1 MGTVSTNRSLR
12 QSRPIFSSEFQ
23 IRQSENAGYC
33 DDQERRGY
41 FHIMC
46 TICFSE
52 DINSRLRQPSAPVI
66 SPIGE
71 DPVNHIHVQPVSDEP
86 GRGSTFSIRG

>member
-1 MGTVSTNRSLR
+1 MAPEILF
-12 QSRPIFSSEFQ
+12 QSRILAKFRISE
-23 IRQSENAGYC
+23 RQSENAGYC